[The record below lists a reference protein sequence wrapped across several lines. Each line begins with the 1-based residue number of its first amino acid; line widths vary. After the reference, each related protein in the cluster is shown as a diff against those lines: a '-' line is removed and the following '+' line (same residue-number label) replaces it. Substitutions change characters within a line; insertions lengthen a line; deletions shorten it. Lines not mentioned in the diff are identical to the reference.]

1 MQIHYFQRYHSKE
14 NVDTANTMLM
24 LSRLYNYN
32 ADKFFS
38 MLSSLILNE
47 TETPEITFDLQVAG
61 GESVPD
67 AIISQ
72 KSFKVIVETKLY
84 NEFNEEQLIK
94 HLDKFGN
101 ESIKVLLTLDPKPM
115 NKKLIEKFALTL
127 QNYNTTHASKIGT
140 PIKHVNLTFE
150 ALLEAMEEIVD
161 ERDIEIVSVLEDF
174 RQYCSDEHLIPE
186 GYKYMRAIVAGT
198 TYNDNMDLS
207 LYYDK
212 ATRGYS
218 QHGYIGLYADKR
230 IKAIGKLSKIVEA
243 TFENGELSAKAILGE
258 DPTATE
264 FANIKDAIKRSA
276 AYGYDY
282 DLNNYPH
289 NYFIVEKFYEL
300 DFRKASKYPIQKSK
314 YFNLAEMLK
323 DDKLDSIEN
332 IVKALDGK
340 TWEDFE

>member
-38 MLSSLILNE
+38 MLSSLILKE
-47 TETPEITFDLQVAG
+47 SETPEITFDLQVAG

-84 NEFNEEQLIK
+84 NEFSEEQLIK
-94 HLDKFGN
+94 HLSKFEN

-115 NKKLIEKFALTL
+115 SKKFFDKFALSL
-127 QNYNTTHASKIGT
+127 QEYNSKHSGT

-150 ALLEAMEEIVD
+150 QLLEAMEEIVD
-161 ERDIEIVSVLEDF
+161 ERDVEIVSVLDDF
-174 RQYCSDEHLIPE
+174 RRYCFEEHLIPE
-186 GYKYMRAIVAGT
+186 GYKWMRAIVAGT
-198 TYNDNMDLS
+198 TFDDNMELS

-243 TFENGELSAKAILGE
+243 TYEGGNLVAKAIHGT
-258 DPTATE
+258 DPTAAE
-264 FANIKDAIKRSA
+264 IENIKEAISRSA
-276 AYGYDY
+276 KYGYDY
-282 DLNNYPH
+282 DLLNYPH
-289 NYFIVEKFYEL
+289 NFFIVEKFYEL
-300 DFRKASKYPIQKSK
+300 DFRKSSKYPIQKSK

-323 DDKLDSIEN
+323 DDKLDNIESI
-332 IVKALDGK
+332 IKSLDGK